1 MNSYIV
7 LLRGVMP
14 VGKNKVPMAQL
25 REVLTDA
32 GFGGVRTYIQSGN
45 VFVDTELSTSDVE
58 RRIHE
63 QIVRHIGPSI
73 VVIARTRSAIRE
85 AFNSNPF
92 EQGYDSSRV
101 FFVLFAETPAADKV
115 KELLNQDFG
124 DEKLVI
130 GHSSAVMYIPGQYG
144 KGRLS
149 NNFLEKQLG
158 ISATMRNFNTMSKLI
173 ELSGDQYSVS
183 QAARLK
189 PSD

>member
-1 MNSYIV
+1 MNSYII

-32 GFGGVRTYIQSGN
+32 GFGDVRTYIQSGN
-45 VFVDTELSTSDVE
+45 VFVDTELSASDAE
-58 RRIHE
+58 RRIRE
-63 QIVRHIGPSI
+63 LIVRRIGPDV
-73 VVIARTRSAIRE
+73 VVIARTRSAIQKV
-85 AFNSNPF
+85 FNSNPF

-101 FFVLFAETPAADKV
+101 FFVLFAETPSADKV
-115 KELLNQDFG
+115 KKLADQDFG

-130 GHSSAVMYIPGQYG
+130 GRSYAVMYIPGQYG
-144 KGRLS
+144 KGKLS

-158 ISATMRNFNTMSKLI
+158 ISATMRNFNTMSKLL

-183 QAARLK
+183 
-189 PSD
+189 